1 MPLDLIM
8 GLPIDEQRQISADE
22 FVCQTQKQ
30 MSDAYELAANICALR
45 PNVGNRRT
53 TSAFASLTCVWA
65 TGYGIGT
72 LADFSVNLPSGKE
85 VMLGLSW

>member
-30 MSDAYELAANICALR
+30 MSDAYELAREHLR
-45 PNVGNRRT
+45 AATERRKQTYDIRVRKSDVRVGDW
-53 TSAFASLTCVWA
+53 VW
-65 TGYGIGT
+65 Y
-72 LADFSVNLPSGKE
+72 
-85 VMLGLSW
+85 W